1 MGKDKKESTNVME
14 TICKKCFGRPH
25 LRAIGW
31 IVLVFLISGF
41 LSFVT
46 YTHYPAISAILASI
60 CAGCVTGIAFY
71 AISNLRNNEIKATN
85 EEFKSIKENIALARK
100 AAHLCMQMIES
111 IENDEDFRS
120 ELDNLK
126 EYTKNL
132 AVYMGTM
139 FIDSPKTTKLI
150 KDLPAAYAEKEESLS
165 AAFQYLESEKEDF
178 DKKQAVSY
186 LLRILQFCVATKEI
200 LLEPEIEL
208 MNDVCSLEKSVF

>member
-1 MGKDKKESTNVME
+1 M
-14 TICKKCFGRPH
+14 
-25 LRAIGW
+25 
-31 IVLVFLISGF
+31 
-41 LSFVT
+41 
-46 YTHYPAISAILASI
+46 
-60 CAGCVTGIAFY
+60 
-71 AISNLRNNEIKATN
+71 
-85 EEFKSIKENIALARK
+85 
-100 AAHLCMQMIES
+100 
-111 IENDEDFRS
+111 
-120 ELDNLK
+120 DNLK